1 MFRLFRGDCLEVM
14 KDLSANSIDCF
25 ICDLPY
31 GCLTGGGGAEKKR
44 RRFKDGADTGTII
57 AQKEGVIAGCSWD
70 VPIDLEA
77 FWTQVKRLAKD
88 EHTPVLMFCT
98 TRFGYELIKSNEKWF
113 RYDLVWDKGRGVS
126 FLSANKM
133 PMRSHEMIYV
143 FSKAGAYYNRVDIS
157 GDFPCSLV
165 STKVMERKTIT
176 GQMVPKIIRD
186 NTGKRCALSVISNIN
201 KYSNRRTDKQ
211 HPTEKPIEIYEWLIQ
226 RYCPAGG
233 TVLDPTAGSFNS
245 VRAAVALGRNA
256 IGIEKDAAF
265 FEKAEK
271 SFVSR
276 NTIE

>member
-1 MFRLFRGDCLEVM
+1 MFRLFQGDCLEIM

-44 RRFKDGADTGTII
+44 RRYKDGADTGTII

-70 VPIDLEA
+70 IPIDLEA
-77 FWTQVKRLAKD
+77 FWAQVKRLAKD

-98 TRFGYELIKSNEKWF
+98 TRFGYELIKSNERWF

-133 PMRSHEMIYV
+133 PLRGHEMIYV
-143 FSKAGAYYNRVDIS
+143 FSKAGAHYERVDVS
-157 GDFPCSLV
+157 GNFPA
-165 STKVMERKTIT
+165 
-176 GQMVPKIIRD
+176 GGG
-186 NTGKRCALSVISNIN
+186 GKRRGDAIYGSEGEKHVTPAGRRCVRSVIPSTW
-201 KYSNRRTDKQ
+201 KDSKTPGK
-211 HPTEKPIEIYEWLIQ
+211 HPTEKPVPLYEWLIA
-226 RYCPAGG
+226 RYCPKGG

-256 IGIEKDAAF
+256 IGIEKDATF